1 VSAEEPV
8 SGVSRYSATRH
19 SRPLSGKNA
28 IVTGGTSGIGF
39 GIVARLLAD
48 GANVVIG
55 ALTDEELKKASEAL
69 RAAGHEP
76 AGYVGNL
83 SRAGEAEKLL
93 AVAVDA
99 YGGADILVNNAGGGV
114 IRATCE
120 HTEETLRATIDNN
133 LWTTIYCTRALLP
146 HLVARG
152 GGRIVNIGAES
163 VRNGLVDHAIYNA
176 AKGGVHAMCTALAR
190 EFAHAGIT
198 VNTVAP
204 SYVETPEI
212 TAGVKAGKYD
222 AAFLH
227 VLDRATDLIPM
238 ARPGSVED
246 VAGAVAYLAGPDAG
260 FVTGQVISVNGGS
273 SMG

>member
-1 VSAEEPV
+1 VSAEPV
-8 SGVSRYSATRH
+8 SGEWSPGTTPH

-39 GIVARLLAD
+39 GIVRRLLAD

-55 ALTDEELKKASEAL
+55 ALTDEELKKATESL
-69 RAAGHEP
+69 RASGYEP

-83 SRAGEAEKLL
+83 SQPGEADRLL
-93 AVAVDA
+93 AAAVDA
-99 YGGADILVNNAGGGV
+99 YGGVDILVNNAGGGV
-114 IRATCE
+114 IRATLE

-133 LWTTIYCTRALLP
+133 LMTTLRCTLALLP

-163 VRNGLVDHAIYNA
+163 VRNGLVDHAVYNA
-176 AKGGVHAMCTALAR
+176 AKGGVHAMCSALAR

-198 VNTVAP
+198 VNAVAP

-212 TAGVKAGKYD
+212 TAGVRAGKFD
-222 AAFLH
+222 DEFLY
-227 VLDRATDLIPM
+227 VLDKATELIPL
-238 ARPGSVED
+238 ARPGTVED
-246 VAGAVAYLAGPDAG
+246 VAGAVAYLAGPDGG